1 MFLALSTALS
11 NGPSDSWR
19 RGAVILVAC
28 LLAFWIGP
36 AFLLLIMFLAS
47 QAFPHAWSR
56 SHGVNSIAAFAIGL
70 PQVVFPYWG
79 LAAQDEHH
87 WLMAWKFR
95 APLLGLG
102 TAWGVTVL
110 QWGIVAIAFGALVRP
125 VREAWHVV
133 VAAVTTI
140 IAVTGLA
147 LAVFAIPKL
156 TVQVES
162 I

>member
-28 LLAFWIGP
+28 LLAFWICP
-36 AFLLLIMFLAS
+36 AFVLLIVLLVR
-47 QAFPHAWSR
+47 QALPHAWST
-56 SHGVNSIAAFAIGL
+56 SHVVNSITAFAIGL

-79 LAAQDEHH
+79 LSAQDEHH
-87 WLMAWKFR
+87 WLVAWKDR

-125 VREAWHVV
+125 IKEAWHVV
-133 VAAVTTI
+133 VAALTTI
-140 IAVTGLA
+140 IVVTGLA
-147 LAVFAIPKL
+147 LAVFAILKL